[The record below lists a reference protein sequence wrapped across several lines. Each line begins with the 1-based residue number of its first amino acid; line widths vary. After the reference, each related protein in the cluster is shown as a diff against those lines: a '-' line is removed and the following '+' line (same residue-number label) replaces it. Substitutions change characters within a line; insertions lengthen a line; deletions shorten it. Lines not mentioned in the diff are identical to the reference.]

1 MDAGLPPELVQ
12 GPFAKPSE
20 HKVYM
25 WLSTNAGNILPDGVS
40 P

>member
-1 MDAGLPPELVQ
+1 VDAGLPPELVQ

-25 WLSTNAGNILPDGVS
+25 RLSTNAGNILPDVVS

>member
-12 GPFAKPSE
+12 GPFAMPSE

-25 WLSTNAGNILPDGVS
+25 RLPTNAGNILPCAV
-40 P
+40 PA